1 MQYQY
6 HTIIISLI
14 KLKKRVG
21 ITDSHPLFIIFSY
34 LAFAQSIYIT
44 ETYPCSATTNSNMM
58 NQLHYSNFRYTP
70 IGSKAK
76 NNISCPRQ

>member
-21 ITDSHPLFIIFSY
+21 IKDSHPLFIISSY

-44 ETYPCSATTNSNMM
+44 ETYPCFGSDQQQYDESATLLQFS
-58 NQLHYSNFRYTP
+58 LHTY
-70 IGSKAK
+70 
-76 NNISCPRQ
+76 RQ